1 MCCFVF
7 FTPRV
12 GVVSSSVGLHSR
24 DKLEACFEKT
34 GGYRKYIMGSAS
46 RYLRS
51 LLDADGRFPRRQEA
65 ETTTFTDA
73 TGASRTALVSH
84 EEVQAWA
91 DECHDCQLVEFWNL
105 MKTSP
110 VSAATFVTWSF
121 EPSKKW
127 LETLEALKVPCR
139 SKQRFEQIPLAQSS
153 QQLKQK
159 LQKQSDWQ
167 VTLSW

>member
-1 MCCFVF
+1 MLW
-7 FTPRV
+7 
-12 GVVSSSVGLHSR
+12 SA
-24 DKLEACFEKT
+24 DLE
-34 GGYRKYIMGSAS
+34 GIPQSAVIL

-105 MKTSP
+105 KKTSP
-110 VSAATFVTWSF
+110 VSAATSSLIKFWIFRSAGNF
-121 EPSKKW
+121 EGPKGSMQI
-127 LETLEALKVPCR
+127 EAAIW
-139 SKQRFEQIPLAQSS
+139 EIPLAQSS
-153 QQLKQK
+153 QQLKQSK
-159 LQKQSDWQ
+159 SIQKQSDWGGYA
-167 VTLSW
+167 VMTMWS

>member
-7 FTPRV
+7 FTPQV
-12 GVVSSSVGLHSR
+12 GVVSSSVGSVGLHSR

-51 LLDADGRFPRRQEA
+51 LLDSDGRFPRRQEA

-91 DECHDCQLVEFWNL
+91 DECHDCRNL
-105 MKTSP
+105 TKTSR
-110 VSAATFVTWSF
+110 VSAG
-121 EPSKKW
+121 
-127 LETLEALKVPCR
+127 
-139 SKQRFEQIPLAQSS
+139 ISS
-153 QQLKQK
+153 LIKF
-159 LQKQSDWQ
+159 
-167 VTLSW
+167 

>member
-1 MCCFVF
+1 M
-7 FTPRV
+7 R
-12 GVVSSSVGLHSR
+12 
-24 DKLEACFEKT
+24 ACFEKT

-91 DECHDCQLVEFWNL
+91 DECHDCQLVEG
-105 MKTSP
+105 
-110 VSAATFVTWSF
+110 SF
-121 EPSKKW
+121 E
-127 LETLEALKVPCR
+127 
-139 SKQRFEQIPLAQSS
+139 I
-153 QQLKQK
+153 
-159 LQKQSDWQ
+159 
-167 VTLSW
+167 